1 MNELQSMVAG
11 LRSVQHF
18 ARLPDADLR
27 AIVLG
32 GQMRHFKPGDTVFL
46 EGAPCSG
53 MHVLTRGQVQLCKL
67 GPQGQ
72 INIIATIDPV
82 IMFNEVAV
90 LDGGTNPATA
100 LAVQDSLIWQVSH
113 AAFQSLLQRY
123 PAIGLGLLRVLAARN
138 RLLMS
143 HYEDL
148 AFRTIVGRMAKHL
161 VGLSQM
167 GAQPIARRSH
177 SIEDMAG
184 RVACAPEAISRAL
197 ATLKH
202 EGAIDCNRNQIRVTR
217 PERLAALANLDLQ
230 LPAM

>member
-1 MNELQSMVAG
+1 MDELQSMIAG

-18 ARLPDADLR
+18 ARMSEDDLR
-27 AIVLG
+27 TIVLS
-32 GQMRHFKPGDTVFL
+32 GQMRHFKPGETVFL
-46 EGAPCSG
+46 EGAPCAG
-53 MHVLTRGQVQLCKL
+53 MHVLTQGQVQLRKL
-67 GPQGQ
+67 GPQGKV
-72 INIIATIDPV
+72 NIIATIEPV

-90 LDGGTNPATA
+90 LDGGVNPASA
-100 LAVQDSLIWQVSH
+100 LAIEDSLIWQISH
-113 AAFQSLLQRY
+113 AAFQTLLQRY

-161 VGLSQM
+161 VDLSQM

-184 RVACAPEAISRAL
+184 RVACAPEAVSRAL

-202 EGAIDCNRNQIRVTR
+202 EGVIACNRSQIRVTH
-217 PERLAALANLDLQ
+217 PDRLAALANLDLR
-230 LPAM
+230 LPTM